1 MRKSTWR
8 ARLSGVLA
16 AVFLVGLLPTVTL
29 AADNDPITRAGLAE
43 KIYTND
49 SLKMLIVDDTTEAG
63 FNDIDNCTEDQ
74 KNAINALANAGIIS
88 GTSADTFSPSKTVTR
103 AEVAVVLWRATGCK
117 SNETASTVVF
127 DDVHI
132 GDWYA
137 PAIQAL
143 SAAGII
149 TGTQDEKFNPT
160 ETITEQQVS
169 TLISRYA
176 SSGMNR
182 WQTGT
187 TRLEMLMETYEKYKD
202 SPVLQAKAEAGSEID
217 YADISD
223 CTPEQKT
230 AIQFFTKAG
239 IVQGYN
245 ETPAAFHPYAAA
257 SSVQIAVF
265 LMNCARAS
273 GAASRSVTSLSNLMP
288 LAASDTATQAFDFL
302 EAQGLTIS
310 DGVKDNPNAPGLTTN
325 LSAWADAVA
334 PEKPTFS
341 PASQAFTGTLSAIIS
356 AGEHTGS
363 DGTKIYYTTDGTG
376 PTTSGT
382 LYNGAISITA
392 TTTIKAIAVKNNLV
406 SEEASATYTLQGST
420 VVLTPDPTPD
430 MGDSSGDSE
439 PSYAPS
445 INAGSGGTVRTS
457 PRTPSAGDTVIL
469 TVTPNPGYE
478 LSELI
483 VTSRSGAVG
492 VTDNGDGTHTYQQP
506 AGRVTITVRFRE
518 EAGPRPFA
526 DVPEDYWANDAIRWA
541 MESGYM
547 SGTLESIFTP
557 EGAVTRQQ
565 VWMIL
570 ARFSGSSPADMAQAA
585 AWAMESGISDGT
597 TPGGAVSR
605 QQLAAMLYRYAQ
617 NQGQGF
623 TGAWTFPL
631 DYPDAEA
638 VSEYAY
644 EPLCWMTMN
653 GIITGTT
660 QGMLN
665 PRDGATRAQFAVM
678 LQRFAQALG

>member
-16 AVFLVGLLPTVTL
+16 SVFLVGLLPTVIL

-43 KIYTND
+43 KIYAND
-49 SLKMLIVDDTTEAG
+49 SLKMLIGDDTTEAG

-74 KNAINALANAGIIS
+74 KKAINALANAGIIS

-265 LMNCARAS
+265 LKMCIRDRSAVCEVIFNNLMHNDGVGLDAEDRVAEFHGTDFCAGHVQNFDRRHSLSTPFLLVSGGGLLRVAAGGLLRVLADVGASLLDLVDLDSALDGHKTALGAGNRAADHQHVQLGVHLDNLQVLHSHLLNAHVTRAIAPLHNAAGSRARAQGTLMAVD
-273 GAASRSVTSLSNLMP
+273 GAA
-288 LAASDTATQAFDFL
+288 
-302 EAQGLTIS
+302 
-310 DGVKDNPNAPGLTTN
+310 
-325 LSAWADAVA
+325 
-334 PEKPTFS
+334 
-341 PASQAFTGTLSAIIS
+341 
-356 AGEHTGS
+356 
-363 DGTKIYYTTDGTG
+363 
-376 PTTSGT
+376 
-382 LYNGAISITA
+382 
-392 TTTIKAIAVKNNLV
+392 
-406 SEEASATYTLQGST
+406 
-420 VVLTPDPTPD
+420 
-430 MGDSSGDSE
+430 
-439 PSYAPS
+439 
-445 INAGSGGTVRTS
+445 
-457 PRTPSAGDTVIL
+457 
-469 TVTPNPGYE
+469 
-478 LSELI
+478 
-483 VTSRSGAVG
+483 AVG
-492 VTDNGDGTHTYQQP
+492 VALHRGAVALDNALVAVALAHTGHIHKV
-506 AGRVTITVRFRE
+506 AG
-518 EAGPRPFA
+518 
-526 DVPEDYWANDAIRWA
+526 
-541 MESGYM
+541 
-547 SGTLESIFTP
+547 LESVSLDQVADIQLGGIF
-557 EGAVTRQQ
+557 Q
-565 VWMIL
+565 VEL
-570 ARFSGSSPADMAQAA
+570 PQVLLRGNAGLVQVAHLRP
-585 AWAMESGISDGT
+585 
-597 TPGGAVSR
+597 VS
-605 QQLAAMLYRYAQ
+605 Y
-617 NQGQGF
+617 
-623 TGAWTFPL
+623 TH
-631 DYPDAEA
+631 
-638 VSEYAY
+638 
-644 EPLCWMTMN
+644 
-653 GIITGTT
+653 
-660 QGMLN
+660 
-665 PRDGATRAQFAVM
+665 
-678 LQRFAQALG
+678 LQRGGWDWWCG